1 MKIGFIPFAPLGKGF
16 LTATIDPNQ
25 TFSKNDTRSKQPRF
39 KKENMAINQVLVEL
53 IKKLAKEKQVT
64 PAQIAL
70 AWVMAQGDW
79 IVPIP
84 GSRRGIPM
92 GKKKTWKNIKRA
104 LDNMD
109 LKAERWDP
117 NSDNAK
123 RVGK

>member
-1 MKIGFIPFAPLGKGF
+1 
-16 LTATIDPNQ
+16 
-25 TFSKNDTRSKQPRF
+25 
-39 KKENMAINQVLVEL
+39 
-53 IKKLAKEKQVT
+53 
-64 PAQIAL
+64 
-70 AWVMAQGDW
+70 
-79 IVPIP
+79 
-84 GSRRGIPM
+84 M